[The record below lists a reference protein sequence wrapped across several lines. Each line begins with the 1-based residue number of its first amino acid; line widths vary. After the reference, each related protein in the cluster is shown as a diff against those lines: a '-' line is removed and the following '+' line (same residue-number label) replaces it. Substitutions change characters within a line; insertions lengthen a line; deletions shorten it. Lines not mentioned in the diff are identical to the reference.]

1 MGIGN
6 EMRGDDFIGSWIA
19 RKFKKDSW
27 VSIDCGTAP
36 ENFTSMI
43 KRLKPEK
50 VVIVDSADM
59 GLEAGEIRIVEEN
72 SIDQF
77 TISSHFIP
85 LSLLVKY
92 LKEFVKHVV
101 IIGIQPK
108 KFDGRMSREVRRA
121 GEELIKILK
130 EEKEEKIKKLTQ

>member
-19 RKFKKDSW
+19 RKFKKNGW

-59 GLEAGEIRIVEEN
+59 GLKAGEIRIVEEN

-77 TISSHFIP
+77 TISSHSIP
-85 LSLLVKY
+85 LSLLVRY
-92 LKEFVKHVV
+92 LKEFVKHIT

-108 KFDGRMSREVRRA
+108 KFDGGMSREVRMA

-130 EEKEEKIKKLTQ
+130 EGKEEKIKKLTQ

>member
-6 EMRGDDFIGSWIA
+6 EMMGDDFIGSWIA
-19 RKFKKDSW
+19 RKFKKNGW

-59 GLEAGEIRIVEEN
+59 GLKAGEIRIVEEN

-77 TISSHFIP
+77 TISSHSIP
-85 LSLLVKY
+85 LSLLVRY
-92 LKEFVKHVV
+92 LKEFVKHVI

-108 KFDGRMSREVRRA
+108 KFDGGMSREVRRA

-130 EEKEEKIKKLTQ
+130 EGKEEKIKKLTQ